1 MKEKR
6 ILKLR
11 LRTQQFGLAAFFLG
25 LALLINGL
33 PGGRM
38 ITAMGGLTFA
48 LSRIFRA
55 FEPIYKEP
63 DWSRVFPELALGQT
77 DDSNSN
83 ISNTESHEK

>member
-11 LRTQQFGLAAFFLG
+11 IRTQQFGLALFFLG
-25 LALLINGL
+25 LALLINNI

-38 ITAMGGLTFA
+38 ITVLGGLTFA

-63 DWSRVFPELALGQT
+63 DWSRVFPELSLGPT
-77 DDSNSN
+77 DNSETE
-83 ISNTESHEK
+83 ISNTPNHAK